1 MEQYKIKNEYSGL
14 IITKNVYGLGQ
25 VTFDSSKVD
34 PKDYKTYVKLG
45 FEELFEKVV
54 EEVIEFIVDEIKEVI
69 EEVKEKRAKKKSE
82 KKNLL
87 DLAKEQVED
96 YKSED

>member
-54 EEVIEFIVDEIKEVI
+54 EEVIEEI
-69 EEVKEKRAKKKSE
+69 KEKRAKKKSE

-96 YKSED
+96 YKSEE